1 LLILLGLLQACS
13 KRETPI
19 EQRKEQI
26 LAMETNEVSP
36 EALNRKTRSIAF
48 LNKQGLPAIEA
59 LPVIGDSQTAKKR
72 TKQEIA
78 QRAIALC
85 IVASKGEGIQQAT
98 IDEMIQKYGAQ
109 KFFTPK
115 EITFLRNP
123 KPTPEDLHHFSW
135 AYEGYWV
142 LLWSLGYVDQLG
154 APLAE
159 CDVPKAVG
167 LLQSHSAEQF
177 INSAKLRSITEIL
190 DAADLYYRYDWIVV
204 DAGQKEKDPPGALNP
219 DVVSERHYTLNWLIG
234 YLNQEWDDI
243 STDT

>member
-1 LLILLGLLQACS
+1 LLILPGLLQACS
-13 KRETPI
+13 KREPTV
-19 EQRKEQI
+19 EQRKQQI
-26 LAMETNEVSP
+26 LVVETNDVSP
-36 EALNRKTRSIAF
+36 EALNRKARSIAY
-48 LNKQGLPAIEA
+48 LDKQGLTAIEA
-59 LPVIGDSQTAKKR
+59 LPAIGDSQTAKKR

-85 IVASKGEGIQQAT
+85 IVASKGEGIKQAA

-115 EITFLRNP
+115 EIAFLTNP

-135 AYEGYWV
+135 GYEGFWV

-154 APLAE
+154 APLSE

-167 LLQSHSAEQF
+167 LLQSHSTEQF
-177 INSAKLRSITEIL
+177 INGAKPRNITEIL

-204 DAGQKEKDPPGALNP
+204 DASQKEKDPPGALNP
-219 DVVSERHYTLNWLIG
+219 NVVTERHYTLNWLIG